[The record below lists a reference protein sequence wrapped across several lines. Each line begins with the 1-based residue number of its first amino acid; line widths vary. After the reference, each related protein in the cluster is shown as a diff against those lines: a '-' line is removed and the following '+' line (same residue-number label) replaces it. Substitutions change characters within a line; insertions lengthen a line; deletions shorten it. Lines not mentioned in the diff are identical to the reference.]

1 MAGTSPAMTRGV
13 SDFLS
18 TTACGNGSWLSP
30 GRHRISLQSRLYLP
44 AACFARVL
52 HLAFRPRKLRAQGR
66 PGTRMHPWAFAQKN
80 CAKARSHRYRRIHSG
95 LPCAVV
101 YGLYA
106 LLCLQNLPEC
116 ANGRFS
122 QNRPSL
128 DLSPKCSKAAR
139 ACRGAWDRSGVFLNP
154 NSCMGYEPERAR
166 KGMDD
171 GTKRSGCR
179 RT

>member
-1 MAGTSPAMTRGV
+1 MCPRSRG
-13 SDFLS
+13 
-18 TTACGNGSWLSP
+18 
-30 GRHRISLQSRLYLP
+30 
-44 AACFARVL
+44 
-52 HLAFRPRKLRAQGR
+52 AFRPRLLAFSPSQINRGRREDRVTAAPGALAPERLREGRVTTGTADITPAFPAQWF
-66 PGTRMHPWAFAQKN
+66 TAY
-80 CAKARSHRYRRIHSG
+80 S
-95 LPCAVV
+95 
-101 YGLYA
+101 A

-128 DLSPKCSKAAR
+128 DLSPKCSQAAR